1 MINNEKITNLIV
13 YLSSKIEDLYI
24 TKLLKLIYLIDENAV
39 KETGTSISDLEYKVW
54 QHGPVNIDLYN
65 SLSFSTPDINF
76 ENKIDV
82 YDDGR
87 GKIIKSISKF
97 DNSEFSEYEIDLIDR
112 IIHYYGHL
120 SSSQLVDLLHA
131 EGTLWYKIVEE
142 KGLKSFFQ
150 NEENNTSPFNIDF
163 FDLVKDSPVKS
174 SVYQSAKESLMFQNS
189 LV

>member
-1 MINNEKITNLIV
+1 MVNHKKISNLIV

-39 KETGTSISDLEYKVW
+39 KETGTSVSDLKYKVW

-65 SLSFSTPDINF
+65 SLSFNTPDIDF

-82 YDDGR
+82 YDNGR
-87 GKIIKSISKF
+87 GKIIKNISKF
-97 DNSEFSEYEIDLIDR
+97 DSSEFSEYELDLLDR
-112 IIHYYGHL
+112 IIRDYGHL
-120 SSSQLVDLLHA
+120 SSSQLVELLHT
-131 EGTLWYKIVEE
+131 EGTLWHKIVEE
-142 KGLKSFFQ
+142 KGLKPFFK
-150 NEENNTSPFNIDF
+150 NDENNTSPFTIDF
-163 FDLVKDSPVKS
+163 FDLIKDSPIKS